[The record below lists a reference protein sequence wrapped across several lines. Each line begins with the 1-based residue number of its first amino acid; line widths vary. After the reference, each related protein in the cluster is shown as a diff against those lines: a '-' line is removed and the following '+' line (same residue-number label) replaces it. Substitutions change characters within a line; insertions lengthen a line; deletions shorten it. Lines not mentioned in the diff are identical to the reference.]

1 MMDLKKLLGNK
12 YRDDMT
18 ATEIAEVLA
27 GYDPTAGMV
36 KKDLLEKANSEAA
49 KYKKELN
56 AKMTAVEQEEADR
69 RAAQEKMEAELAEL
83 KRDKAISEYRARLLG
98 LGYEETLAANT
109 AQAFADGN
117 LDVVFANQRKHQQAQ
132 EKALRA
138 KLLEETPKPPAGN
151 SGNVTIN
158 YAKEIESAQAAGD
171 FSKAAYYTRLQ
182 GMEEIQNN
190 KGE

>member
-138 KLLEETPKPPAGN
+138 KLLAETPKPPAGN

>member
-1 MMDLKKLLGNK
+1 MNLKKLLGDK

-18 ATEIAEVLA
+18 AAEIAEALA
-27 GYDPTAGMV
+27 EYDPTAGMV

-56 AKMTAVEQEEADR
+56 AKMTAVEQEEAER

-83 KRDKAISEYRARLLG
+83 KRDKAISEHRARLLG
-98 LGYEETLAANT
+98 LGYEETLAADT

-117 LDVVFANQRKHQQAQ
+117 LDVVFANQKKHQQAQ
-132 EKALRA
+132 EKELRA
-138 KLLEETPKPPAGN
+138 QILGETPKPPAGN
-151 SGNVTIN
+151 IGNVTIN
-158 YAKEIESAQAAGD
+158 YAKEIEAAQAAGD